1 MVHQDLQSFTIM
13 ITFTKRRKTNPAL
26 LPVPAFL
33 TDKGYARR
41 GTTWGQPQY
50 FEDFLKS
57 LRMAPQTGH
66 PVRLRNPH
74 QLWRTPFLCRPRSHN
89 THARTHTEG
98 SLWQPS
104 FIMRQMFVLDVNSEI
119 GKSSHRTVMNFIQ
132 LDMSAHNHTLGHI
145 NKRHTRLSSAVSVS
159 TYNRETIFSS

>member
-1 MVHQDLQSFTIM
+1 M
-13 ITFTKRRKTNPAL
+13 IAFTKGRKSNSAL
-26 LPVPAFL
+26 FPVPAFL
-33 TDKGYARR
+33 HVSVGGGKGYASR

-74 QLWRTPFLCRPRSHN
+74 QLWRTPFLYKPRNYN
-89 THARTHTEG
+89 THTHTQG

-104 FIMRQMFVLDVNSEI
+104 FIMWQMFILGVNSEI
-119 GKSSHRTVMNFIQ
+119 GRSSHRAVMNFIQ
-132 LDMSAHNHTLGHI
+132 LGMSAHKHTLVHI
-145 NKRHTRLSSAVSVS
+145 NKPHTRLSSAVSVS